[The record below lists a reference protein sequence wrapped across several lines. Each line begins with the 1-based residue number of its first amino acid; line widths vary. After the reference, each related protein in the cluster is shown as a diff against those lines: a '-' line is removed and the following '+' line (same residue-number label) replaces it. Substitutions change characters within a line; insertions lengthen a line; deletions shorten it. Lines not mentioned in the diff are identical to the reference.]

1 MTHLAFDVGEL
12 CVCPRTLKVHKSHLS
27 RALLYGVNRSSTI
40 FLHTIK
46 AIPNDPNTS
55 RLFGINRF

>member
-12 CVCPRTLKVHKSHLS
+12 CVCPRTLKVHKSYLS
-27 RALLYGVNRSSTI
+27 RALLYGANHSTL
-40 FLHTIK
+40 LHTIK

-55 RLFGINRF
+55 RLFEINRF